1 MPIFSFSGQRPKT
14 LGVTDGKLTACPD
27 SPNCVSSQ
35 ASDTAHHVA
44 AMTYGDS
51 AAEALAKLRQV
62 IEAMEDTEIITATDD
77 YLHAEFAS
85 KLMGFVDDLECYLP
99 PEKSIIHLR
108 SASRLGQS
116 DLGANRTRVEELRK
130 RFNQLK

>member
-1 MPIFSFSGQRPKT
+1 MPIFSFSGQRPKH
-14 LGVTDGKLTACPD
+14 LGVSAGDLAACPD

-35 ASDTAHHVA
+35 ASDASHHVA
-44 AMTYGDS
+44 AMTYGGSTSD
-51 AAEALAKLRQV
+51 ALAKLRQA
-62 IEAMEDTEIITATDD
+62 IDAMEGSEIVTATDD
-77 YLHAEFAS
+77 YLHAEFTS

-99 PEKSIIHLR
+99 AEKSLIHIR

-130 RFNQLK
+130 RFNQS

>member
-1 MPIFSFSGQRPKT
+1 MAIFSFSGQRPQN
-14 LGVTDGKLTACPD
+14 LGITNGSLAACPN

-35 ASDTAHHVA
+35 ASDANHHVA
-44 AMTYGDS
+44 AMTYGGS
-51 AAEALAKLRQV
+51 PQAALTKLQQV
-62 IEAMEDTEIITATDD
+62 IEAMEGTEIITVTDD
-77 YLHAEFAS
+77 YLHAEFTS

-99 PEKSIIHLR
+99 PEKSIIHIR

-130 RFNQLK
+130 SFNQQG

>member
-1 MPIFSFSGQRPKT
+1 MPIFSFSGQRPST
-14 LGVTDGKLTACPD
+14 LGVTEGKLAACPD

-35 ASDTAHHVA
+35 ASDMAHHVA
-44 AMTYGDS
+44 AMTYGGS
-51 AAEALAKLRQV
+51 AADALAKLRQV
-62 IEAMEDTEIITATDD
+62 IEAMEDTQIITVTED
-77 YLHAEFAS
+77 YLHAEFTS

-99 PEKSIIHLR
+99 SEKSIIHIR

-116 DLGANRTRVEELRK
+116 DLGANRARVEELRQ

>member
-1 MPIFSFSGQRPKT
+1 MPLFSFSGQRPT
-14 LGVTDGKLTACPD
+14 HLGATGGQLSACPD

-35 ASDTAHHVA
+35 AQDTAHHVA
-44 AMTYGDS
+44 AISNVGGDQG
-51 AAEALAKLRQV
+51 AITKLKQV
-62 IEAMEDTEIITATDD
+62 IEAMEGAEVITTTDD
-77 YLHAEFAS
+77 YLHAEFTS

-99 PEKSIIHLR
+99 PDKSSIQVR

-130 RFNQLK
+130 RFNQLS